1 MEVAQPFIAFLTGH
15 VHLAVFAA
23 CAIEATG
30 IPFPSRILLI
40 LAGVFLASTAGLA
53 WAVVLAAAG
62 AVLGDHVLY
71 LSGRCGGPSLLRMY
85 CRLTLGSE
93 RCVEDTVAY
102 FARFGAPAIVLGRFS
117 TGVRSSPPSSAA
129 VATSAILDSWRST
142 SQARCSTHR
151 SGSPW
156 AMCSASKSWPS

>member
-62 AVLGDHVLY
+62 AVFGDHVLY

-85 CRLTLGSE
+85 TRSQPGT
-93 RCVEDTVAY
+93 RT
-102 FARFGAPAIVLGRFS
+102 
-117 TGVRSSPPSSAA
+117 RSSRTGADHLVSDVDISAFR
-129 VATSAILDSWRST
+129 VPGLGCRG
-142 SQARCSTHR
+142 H
-151 SGSPW
+151 
-156 AMCSASKSWPS
+156 